1 MKLTDLLR
9 QINEES
15 SVGGGTTAG
24 ATATPGVGEQVP
36 TTKAFKKK
44 VKEDAPMLAAGKANI
59 KTYTQDGFT
68 ANPHKP
74 NRKSKVID
82 YKQLF
87 EDDLEEINE
96 NYNRFRNQT
105 KTRPKQDQFH
115 QAVRE
120 VKKKL
125 GEANKIME
133 YAGRLKNELN
143 EGGEPFKYKK
153 HTEGALAQIKE
164 SVVNLYKKFKSF

>member
-1 MKLTDLLR
+1 MKLADLLR

-24 ATATPGVGEQVP
+24 ATATPGVGEQIA
-36 TTKAFKKK
+36 TTKAFKSK
-44 VKEDAPMLAAGKANI
+44 VPKDYKAAPSI
-59 KTYTQDGFT
+59 
-68 ANPHKP
+68 P
-74 NRKSKVID
+74 NRKSKAID
-82 YKQLF
+82 YKKI
-87 EDDLEEINE
+87 LEVEEEEEKKEINE

-105 KTRPKQDQFH
+105 KTRSSQDQFH
-115 QAVRE
+115 QAIRE
-120 VKKKL
+120 VKKKI
-125 GEANKIME
+125 GEANRIME
-133 YAGRLKNELN
+133 YAERLKNELN

>member
-1 MKLTDLLR
+1 MKLTDILR

-44 VKEDAPMLAAGKANI
+44 VKEDAPMLAAGKADI
-59 KTYTQDGFT
+59 KTYTKDGFT
-68 ANPHKP
+68 SSPQIP
-74 NRKSKVID
+74 NRKSKAID
-82 YKQLF
+82 YKQLYE
-87 EDDLEEINE
+87 EDLKEINE
-96 NYNRFRNQT
+96 NYNQFRNKT
-105 KTRPKQDQFH
+105 KTRSGQDQFH

-120 VKKKL
+120 VKKKIA
-125 GEANKIME
+125 EANRILE
-133 YAGRLKNELN
+133 YAERLKNELN
-143 EGGEPFKYKK
+143 EGGEPLKYKR

-164 SVVNLYKKFKSF
+164 SVVNLYRKVKSF

>member
-1 MKLTDLLR
+1 MKLTDILR

-44 VKEDAPMLAAGKANI
+44 VKEDAPMLAAGKADI

-68 ANPHKP
+68 KNPHAA

-82 YKQLF
+82 YKQLYE
-87 EDDLEEINE
+87 EDQEEINE
-96 NYNRFRNQT
+96 NYNQFRNKT
-105 KTRPKQDQFH
+105 KTRSGQDQFH

-120 VKKKL
+120 VKKKMA
-125 GEANKIME
+125 EANKILE
-133 YAGRLKNELN
+133 YAERLRNELN
-143 EGGEPFKYKK
+143 EGGEPLKYKR

-164 SVVNLYKKFKSF
+164 SVVNLYRKVKSF

>member
-1 MKLTDLLR
+1 MKLTDILR

-59 KTYTQDGFT
+59 KTYTKDGFT
-68 ANPHKP
+68 KNPHVS
-74 NRKSKVID
+74 NRKSKAID
-82 YKQLF
+82 YKQLY
-87 EDDLEEINE
+87 EEDLEEINE
-96 NYNRFRNQT
+96 NYNQFRNKT
-105 KTRPKQDQFH
+105 KTRSGQDQFH
-115 QAVRE
+115 QAIRE
-120 VKKKL
+120 VKKKMA
-125 GEANKIME
+125 EAGKILE
-133 YAGRLKNELN
+133 YAERLKNELN
-143 EGGEPFKYKK
+143 EGGEPLKYKR

-164 SVVNLYKKFKSF
+164 SVVNLYRKVKSF